1 MMIKY
6 NLNKIVKCMYEF
18 FILMY
23 WWTILTGDNYERF
36 YKTTKMYTLIV
47 WRYELISPRLTQHP
61 EGDREYAPFLVICK
75 KVLWLKVNKMKH
87 LQEDQKD
94 LKNSNTFGSSFYY
107 LSYLNK
113 SQKLKILS
121 RLEILNFGIL
131 RFLWTWILPF
141 VKFQIWCFYHSKF
154 IKYEDVFILW
164 NL

>member
-23 WWTILTGDNYERF
+23 WWTILTGDNYKSF

-47 WRYELISPRLTQHP
+47 WKYELISPRLAQHP
-61 EGDREYAPFLVICK
+61 EGDREHAPFLVICK

-107 LSYLNK
+107 LSYLEK

-141 VKFQIWCFYHSKF
+141 V
-154 IKYEDVFILW
+154 
-164 NL
+164 